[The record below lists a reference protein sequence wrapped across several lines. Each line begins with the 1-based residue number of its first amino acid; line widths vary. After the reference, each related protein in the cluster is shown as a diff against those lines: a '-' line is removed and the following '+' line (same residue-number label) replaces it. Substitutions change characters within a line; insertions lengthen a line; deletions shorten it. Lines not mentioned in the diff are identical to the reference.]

1 MKSISCAIVCLLT
14 ALGAL
19 SACSG
24 ADTVLVLSINQA
36 KHLDAPLD
44 AASVLVTVSRPADA
58 EDALTPISLSFDAPT
73 QTGATATAALF
84 YERLTLPEKWHGRIE
99 IQGQGVNGSD
109 AVFAHSDT
117 AVVTL
122 VSGQATAAS
131 LTLTHD

>member
-1 MKSISCAIVCLLT
+1 MAQSS

-24 ADTVLVLSINQA
+24 EDTVLVLSLNQA
-36 KHLDAPLD
+36 KYLDAPLD
-44 AASVLVTVSRPADA
+44 AASVLVTVSRPADV
-58 EDALTPISLSFDAPT
+58 EDALTPITLSFDAPT
-73 QTGATATAALF
+73 LTGATATSALF

-117 AVVTL
+117 AVVYL
-122 VSGQATAAS
+122 VRGEATAAS